1 MFRNSLLLFW
11 LIACSGFVISAAGQ
25 SRLSDSEAAD
35 IAPAFESHSSNSLK
49 CGIVSSTPELD
60 FDFRFV
66 TGYFVHCRLSL
77 FEGRR
82 TVLNAYL
89 KVTPKGKSP
98 VVLGAIYHLPQISSE
113 MLSAVGGDVRKL
125 KNEVGTSGAFWVGPG
140 EYSVEILMKDDRNR
154 MCRKKWRLRAGT
166 KRSERD
172 VQLAIQPLVVEAI
185 DQKSWNI
192 TNSRDAGRL
201 RLTILLDAAPINPYQ
216 SRLRAWDRAFLLE
229 CVYSVLRQTPHSSV
243 RLIAFNLDQQREIFR
258 TAEFGT
264 SGFLSLSR
272 ALEDIET
279 ASISVEAL
287 KQRNSPQLLA
297 NLANHELAEAE
308 PPDAIIFL
316 GANSPLD
323 VDVGPG
329 LLTAKKPDSP
339 SFFYFEYTSWPGAP
353 FPDVIQRLTK
363 VANGKTYLIHSP
375 AQLDQAIQKMLAQL
389 KQK

>member
-1 MFRNSLLLFW
+1 MFRNSFLLFW
-11 LIACSGFVISAAGQ
+11 LIACSGFVISGSAQ
-25 SRLSDSEAAD
+25 FRLTNAEAD
-35 IAPAFESHSSNSLK
+35 KIAPLFDSTSPSSLK
-49 CGIVSSTPELD
+49 CHIIPVTPELD

-77 FEGRR
+77 FEGRESI
-82 TVLNAYL
+82 LNTYL